1 MEIFAKIFKVVIQI
15 SITSRKLFNILPKI
29 SEILYFEPAVI
40 HTAADTPIL
49 IVADLHG
56 DLDALKLVLRKRTDL
71 GCDTVIF
78 LGDYIDRGP
87 ASLDV
92 LEWLF
97 LLKIKEPDKI
107 ILLRGNHELRETNRF
122 EGLFRDLDHDE
133 DMYARINQV
142 FDNMP
147 VAAVISDQIFCVHG
161 GIPGP
166 VKLSEITKKDAY
178 PYVWNDPSEENGINS
193 SSRGLG
199 MRTFGVDVFDEFL
212 RINGLERMVRGHFVL
227 EDGYRWWFGG
237 RLLSLFSVP
246 DHCGMGNGAAVGV
259 VEEGG
264 NVEVVTFG

>member
-1 MEIFAKIFKVVIQI
+1 
-15 SITSRKLFNILPKI
+15 
-29 SEILYFEPAVI
+29 VI

-56 DLDALKLVLRKRTDL
+56 DLSALQLALRKRTDL

-87 ASLDV
+87 AHLDV
-92 LEWLF
+92 LKRLF
-97 LLKIKEPDKI
+97 SLKKEEPDKI
-107 ILLRGNHELRETNRF
+107 ILLRGNHELRKTNRF
-122 EGLFRDLDHDE
+122 EGLFRDLEYDE
-133 DMYARINQV
+133 DLYARINQV

-147 VAAVISDQIFCVHG
+147 VAAVISDHTFCVHG

-166 VKLSEITKKDAY
+166 VKLLEITKKDAY
-178 PYVWNDPSEENGINS
+178 PFVWNDPSEENGINQS
-193 SSRGLG
+193 PRRLG
-199 MRTFGVDVFDEFL
+199 MRTFGEDVFDEFL
-212 RINGLERMVRGHFVL
+212 WVNGLKRMIRGHMVL

-237 RLLSLFSVP
+237 KLLSLFSVP

-264 NVEVVTFG
+264 HVEVVTFG

>member
-1 MEIFAKIFKVVIQI
+1 MVIQVP
-15 SITSRKLFNILPKI
+15 ITKRKLFSILPKI

-40 HTAADTPIL
+40 HTSAATPIL

-56 DLDALKLVLRKRTDL
+56 DLDALRLALRKRTDI

-97 LLKIKEPDKI
+97 SLKIKEPDKI

-122 EGLFRDLDHDE
+122 EGLFRDLDFDE
-133 DMYARINQV
+133 DLYARINQV
-142 FDNMP
+142 FDDMP
-147 VAAVISDQIFCVHG
+147 VAAVISNHTFCVHG

-166 VKLSEITKKDAY
+166 VKLPEITKKDAY
-178 PYVWNDPSEENGINS
+178 PFVWNDPSGESGINQS
-193 SSRGLG
+193 PRGLG
-199 MRTFGVDVFDEFL
+199 MRTFGEDVFEEFL
-212 RINGLERMVRGHFVL
+212 RVNGLERMVRGHMIL
-227 EDGYRWWFGG
+227 EEGYRWWFGG
-237 RLLSLFSVP
+237 RLLSLFSVS
-246 DHCGMGNGAAVGV
+246 DYCGMGNLGAVGV

-264 NVEVVTFG
+264 DIEVVMFG

>member
-1 MEIFAKIFKVVIQI
+1 MQNK
-15 SITSRKLFNILPKI
+15 RKLFDILPVI
-29 SEILYFEPAVI
+29 ESIFNSENAVI
-40 HTAADTPIL
+40 HTAAATPIL
-49 IVADLHG
+49 VVADLHG
-56 DLDALKLVLRKRTDL
+56 DLNALRLALQKKSVL
-71 GCDTVIF
+71 GCGTVIF

-92 LEWLF
+92 LERLF
-97 LLKIKEPDKI
+97 LLKIEEPDKI

-178 PYVWNDPSEENGINS
+178 PFVWNDPSEENGINQS
-193 SSRGLG
+193 PRGLG
-199 MRTFGVDVFDEFL
+199 MRTFGEDVFEEFL
-212 RINGLERMVRGHFVL
+212 RINGLERMIRGHLVL

-246 DHCGMGNGAAVGV
+246 DHCGMGNLGAVGV

-264 NVEVVTFG
+264 NIEVVTFG

>member
-1 MEIFAKIFKVVIQI
+1 MQNK
-15 SITSRKLFNILPKI
+15 RKLFDILPGI
-29 SEILYFEPAVI
+29 ESIFNSENAVI

-56 DLDALKLVLRKRTDL
+56 DLNALQLVLQKKSVL

-92 LEWLF
+92 LERLF
-97 LLKIKEPDKI
+97 LLKIKEPGKI
-107 ILLRGNHELRETNRF
+107 ILLRGNHELKETNRF

-178 PYVWNDPSEENGINS
+178 PFVWNDPSEENGINRS
-193 SSRGLG
+193 VRGLG
-199 MRTFGVDVFDEFL
+199 MRTFGEDVFDEFL
-212 RINGLERMVRGHFVL
+212 RINGLKQMVRGHSVL

-237 RLLSLFSVP
+237 KLLSLFSIP
-246 DHCGMGNGAAVGV
+246 NHCGMGNLGAVGV

-264 NVEVVTFG
+264 NIEVVTLG

>member
-1 MEIFAKIFKVVIQI
+1 MVIQI
-15 SITSRKLFNILPKI
+15 SITKRKLFNILPKI

-40 HTAADTPIL
+40 HTTATTPIL

-56 DLDALKLVLRKRTDL
+56 DMSALQLALRKRTDL

-122 EGLFRDLDHDE
+122 EGLFRDLDFDE
-133 DMYARINQV
+133 DLYARINQV

-147 VAAVISDQIFCVHG
+147 VAAVISNHTFCVHG

-166 VKLSEITKKDAY
+166 VRLSDITKEEAY
-178 PYVWNDPSEENGINS
+178 PFVWNDPSEENGINRS
-193 SSRGLG
+193 VRGLG
-199 MRTFGVDVFDEFL
+199 MRTFGEDVFDEFL
-212 RINGLERMVRGHFVL
+212 RTNGLKQMVRGHSVL

-237 RLLSLFSVP
+237 KLLSLFSIP
-246 DHCGMGNGAAVGV
+246 DHCGMGNLGAVGV

-264 NVEVVTFG
+264 NIEVVTLG

>member
-1 MEIFAKIFKVVIQI
+1 MQNK
-15 SITSRKLFNILPKI
+15 RKLFDILPGI
-29 SEILYFEPAVI
+29 ESIFYSENAVI
-40 HTAADTPIL
+40 YTKANPIL

-56 DLDALKLVLRKRTDL
+56 DLNALLLALQKKSVL

-92 LEWLF
+92 LERLF

-122 EGLFRDLDHDE
+122 EGLLRDLDHDE
-133 DMYARINQV
+133 DLYARINQV
-142 FDNMP
+142 FDNMS
-147 VAAVISDQIFCVHG
+147 VAAVISNHTFCVHG

-166 VKLSEITKKDAY
+166 MRLSDITKEEAY
-178 PYVWNDPSEENGINS
+178 PFVWNDPSEENGINRS
-193 SSRGLG
+193 VRGLG
-199 MRTFGVDVFDEFL
+199 MRTFGEDVFDEFL
-212 RINGLERMVRGHFVL
+212 RINGLKQMVRGHSVL

-237 RLLSLFSVP
+237 KLLSLFSIP
-246 DHCGMGNGAAVGV
+246 DYCGMGNLGAVGV

-264 NVEVVTFG
+264 NIEVVTLG

>member
-1 MEIFAKIFKVVIQI
+1 MVIRI
-15 SITSRKLFNILPKI
+15 PITKRKLFNILPKI

-40 HTAADTPIL
+40 HTAIATPIL

-56 DLDALKLVLRKRTDL
+56 DLDALRLALRKRTDL

-122 EGLFRDLDHDE
+122 EQFYKDLEYDE
-133 DMYARINQV
+133 DLYARINRV
-142 FDNMP
+142 FDRLP

-166 VKLSEITKKDAY
+166 VKLSKITKKDAY
-178 PYVWNDPSEENGINS
+178 PFVWNDPSEENGINQS
-193 SSRGLG
+193 PRGLG
-199 MRTFGVDVFDEFL
+199 MRTFGEDVFEEFL
-212 RINGLERMVRGHFVL
+212 RVNGLERMVRGHLVL

-246 DHCGMGNGAAVGV
+246 DHCGMGNLGAVGV
-259 VEEGG
+259 VGEDGDL
-264 NVEVVTFG
+264 EVVTFG

>member
-1 MEIFAKIFKVVIQI
+1 VVIQI
-15 SITSRKLFNILPKI
+15 SITKRKLFNILPEI
-29 SEILYFEPAVI
+29 SEILYCEPAVI

-56 DLDALKLVLRKRTDL
+56 DLNALRLALRKRTDL
-71 GCDTVIF
+71 GSDSVIF

-92 LEWLF
+92 LERLF
-97 LLKIKEPDKI
+97 SLKIEEPDKI

-122 EGLFRDLDHDE
+122 DGLFRDLDFDE

-147 VAAVISDQIFCVHG
+147 VAAVISNHTFCVHG

-166 VKLSEITKKDAY
+166 VKLSDITKEEAY
-178 PYVWNDPSEENGINS
+178 PFVWNDPSEENGINRS
-193 SSRGLG
+193 VRGLG
-199 MRTFGVDVFDEFL
+199 MRTFGEDVFEEFL
-212 RINGLERMVRGHFVL
+212 RVNGLERMIRGHMVL

-237 RLLSLFSVP
+237 KLLSLFSVP
-246 DHCGMGNGAAVGV
+246 DHCGMGNLGAVGV

-264 NVEVVTFG
+264 HVEVVTFG